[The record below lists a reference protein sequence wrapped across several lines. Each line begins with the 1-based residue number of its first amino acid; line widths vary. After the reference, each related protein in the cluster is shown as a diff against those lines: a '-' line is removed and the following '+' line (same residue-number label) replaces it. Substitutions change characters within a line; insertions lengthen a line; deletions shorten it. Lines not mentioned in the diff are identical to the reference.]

1 MFTEENNFDFV
12 NFEGGPMHTQHI
24 AFDIPED
31 ILIALNNNINEF
43 KRQMRI
49 YTAMKVYELG
59 KLSLGKAAKLS
70 GLSYWDFSE
79 LLSDNKISLANYP
92 KDELKKEISMIK
104 ENLI

>member
-1 MFTEENNFDFV
+1 
-12 NFEGGPMHTQHI
+12 MHTQHI
-24 AFDIPED
+24 AFDIPGD

-70 GLSYWDFSE
+70 GLSYWDFS
-79 LLSDNKISLANYP
+79 ISRPSWIHPRWVSRIAFPWLFNF
-92 KDELKKEISMIK
+92 SIK
-104 ENLI
+104 R